1 MLKRLLGFL
10 SKTKPSDEPDSPEQ
24 ISLDEIDDPE
34 LRAVLTESAR
44 RKAAGLDEATVIIHS
59 AKEHS
64 SFHDASPQPNQKL
77 IVVDVTFKN
86 HQGGFGLAGVELLE
100 AQNGQVESLGG
111 DPHKIFLQEDGTLM
125 KDQSGSYL
133 DGPDDYTG
141 PIRVFLVYSVRK
153 TVRKIAL
160 GYWTKV
166 LVERAYDVGT

>member
-1 MLKRLLGFL
+1 MSR
-10 SKTKPSDEPDSPEQ
+10 SKTT
-24 ISLDEIDDPE
+24 
-34 LRAVLTESAR
+34 RAVL
-44 RKAAGLDEATVIIHS
+44 GWL
-59 AKEHS
+59 
-64 SFHDASPQPNQKL
+64 
-77 IVVDVTFKN
+77 
-86 HQGGFGLAGVELLE
+86 GVELLE